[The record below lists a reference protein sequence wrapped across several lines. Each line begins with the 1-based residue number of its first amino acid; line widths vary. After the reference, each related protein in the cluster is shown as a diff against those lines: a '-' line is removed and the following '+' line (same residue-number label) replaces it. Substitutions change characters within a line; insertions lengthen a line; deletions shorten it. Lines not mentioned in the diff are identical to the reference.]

1 MNDRS
6 RQEAPIIRVEGAG
19 ADSQYGRRV
28 EMDRSW
34 TIYHVFTGVP
44 ALVCGQSMTGLNRAD
59 ATCGMLR
66 LNSRGAARPLSPLNK
81 ASEYR
86 P

>member
-6 RQEAPIIRVEGAG
+6 RQGAPIIRVEGAG
-19 ADSQYGRRV
+19 VDSQYGRRV

-59 ATCGMLR
+59 ATYAMLR
-66 LNSRGAARPLSPLNK
+66 LNSRGVTRPLSPFN
-81 ASEYR
+81 AAPEHR